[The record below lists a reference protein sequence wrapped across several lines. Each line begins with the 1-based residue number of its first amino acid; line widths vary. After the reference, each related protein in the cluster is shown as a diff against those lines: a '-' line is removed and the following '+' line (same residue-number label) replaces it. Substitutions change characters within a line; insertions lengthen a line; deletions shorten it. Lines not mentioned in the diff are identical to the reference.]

1 MLCDRL
7 HPRRVALG
15 VAVAQRLHKVCVLR
29 VAIGAGDAVR
39 VIAVEIETLW
49 RMHQHLEAVIAL
61 SRKEREKKRERRYII
76 SSCYQRCW
84 EIKLNL
90 RLR

>member
-15 VAVAQRLHKVCVLR
+15 VTVAQRLHEVRVLR
-29 VAIGAGDAVR
+29 VAIRTGDAVR
-39 VIAVEIETLW
+39 VIAVEVETLW

-61 SRKEREKKRERRYII
+61 GCEEREKERVND
-76 SSCYQRCW
+76 
-84 EIKLNL
+84 KLE
-90 RLR
+90 

>member
-15 VAVAQRLHKVCVLR
+15 VAVAERLHKVRVLR
-29 VAIGAGDAVR
+29 VAIRASDAVR
-39 VIAVEIETLW
+39 VVAVEIETLW

-61 SRKEREKKRERRYII
+61 GWEERERKGKRLVGVV
-76 SSCYQRCW
+76 
-84 EIKLNL
+84 KVD
-90 RLR
+90 

>member
-15 VAVAQRLHKVCVLR
+15 IAVAQWLHKVRVLR
-29 VAIGAGDAVR
+29 VAIRAGNAVR
-39 VIAVEIETLW
+39 VVAVEVETLG

-61 SRKEREKKRERRYII
+61 GWERETVNDK
-76 SSCYQRCW
+76 W
-84 EIKLNL
+84 E
-90 RLR
+90 

>member
-15 VAVAQRLHKVCVLR
+15 IAVAQWLHKVRILR
-29 VAIGAGDAVR
+29 VAIRAGDAVR
-39 VIAVEIETLW
+39 VVAVEIETLW

-61 SRKEREKKRERRYII
+61 GWERERERR
-76 SSCYQRCW
+76 
-84 EIKLNL
+84 
-90 RLR
+90 